1 MSKTGLTLFWIG
13 FVDRTERF
21 YTIDRM
27 LRERGVVPFAALAER
42 LEVSRATLKR
52 DLEYMRSRLHAPIEF
67 DRERGGY
74 RLVCTASDTRYE
86 LPGLWFSPAEI
97 HALLT
102 LQHLI
107 SNLRGGSVIAPR
119 LAAVATRL
127 RDALGG
133 ADRDEDEVRKRVR
146 ILGMATREMALEHFE
161 RIGSALVKRR
171 RLAIRYFG
179 RGRAN
184 ETEREISPQRLVHY
198 RDNWY
203 LDAYCHLREDL
214 RSFSVDAIRAAHTL
228 AAVAIEVPDE
238 RLDAVLGSG
247 YGIFSGETVAWAT
260 LRFSPERARWVSAEQ
275 WHPRQRARFEPD
287 GSFLL
292 EVPYS
297 DTRELLMDILR
308 HGAEV
313 EVLAPPDLRTLV
325 QETIAGMK
333 ARYDA
338 TAAQS

>member
-1 MSKTGLTLFWIG
+1 LGRT
-13 FVDRTERF
+13 VDRTERF

-27 LRERGVVPFAALAER
+27 LRERGVVSFAALAER
-42 LEVSRATLKR
+42 LEISRATLKR
-52 DLEYMRSRLHAPIEF
+52 DLEYMRSRLHAPIEY
-67 DRERGGY
+67 DREQGGY
-74 RLVCTASDTRYE
+74 RLAATASDSHYA

-102 LQHLI
+102 LQHLV
-107 SNLRGGSVIAPR
+107 SNLRAGSVIAPR
-119 LAAVATRL
+119 LDAIANRL

-133 ADRDEDEVRKRVR
+133 ADHDEDEVRRRVR

-161 RIGSALVKRR
+161 RVGSALVKRR
-171 RLAIRYFG
+171 RLALRYFG
-179 RGRAN
+179 RGRGD

-214 RSFSVDAIRAAHTL
+214 RSFSVDAIRAANVLDT
-228 AAVAIEVPDE
+228 AAIEVPDD

-247 YGIFSGETVAWAT
+247 YGIFSGAAVGWAT
-260 LRFSPERARWVSAEQ
+260 LRFTPQRARWVSAEQ

-297 DTRELLMDILR
+297 DARELMMDILR

-313 EVLAPPDLRTLV
+313 EVLAPRQLRALA
-325 QETIAGMK
+325 QETIAAMK

-338 TAAQS
+338 SAAGS

>member
-1 MSKTGLTLFWIG
+1 M
-13 FVDRTERF
+13 DRTERF
-21 YTIDRM
+21 YIIDRM
-27 LRERGVVPFAALAER
+27 LHERGVVPFAALAER

-52 DLEYMRSRLHAPIEF
+52 DLEYMRSRLNAPIEY

-74 RLVCTASDTRYE
+74 RLAAAKSGAPYE

-102 LQHLI
+102 LQHLV
-107 SNLRGGSVIAPR
+107 SNLRAGSVIAPR
-119 LAAVATRL
+119 VAAVAQRL
-127 RDALGG
+127 RAAIEGTQH
-133 ADRDEDEVRKRVR
+133 DEAELRRRVR

-161 RIGSALVKRR
+161 RVGLALLQRR
-171 RLAIRYFG
+171 RLAIRYYG
-179 RGRAN
+179 RGRGQ
-184 ETEREISPQRLVHY
+184 ESEREISPQRLVHY

-214 RSFSVDAIRAAHTL
+214 RSFSVDAIRAAHIL
-228 AAVAIEVPDE
+228 ERPALEVSDE

-247 YGIFSGETVAWAT
+247 YGIFSGSAVTWAT
-260 LRFSPERARWVSAEQ
+260 LRFTPERARWVSSEQ
-275 WHPRQRARFEPD
+275 WHPQQRGAFQDD

-297 DTRELLMDILR
+297 DPRELIMDVLR

-313 EVLAPPDLRTLV
+313 EVLAPADLR
-325 QETIAGMK
+325 ETIKQTLAAMQ
-333 ARYDA
+333 ARYGSRIPA
-338 TAAQS
+338 P